1 VSSYYDLVSADYQ
14 RTCARTDCRH
24 CRCAIDLRDGRW
36 LDRSGNHWCPNGLLV
51 HEPVA
56 VQQHP
61 ITPSPLLRPIYREE
75 A

>member
-1 VSSYYDLVSADYQ
+1 MSSYYNLVSAGYQ

-36 LDRSGNHWCPNGLLV
+36 LDRAGGNYCGDGLSV
-51 HEPVA
+51 HSPVA

-61 ITPSPLLRPIYREE
+61 IARSPLLRSFL
-75 A
+75 